1 MPDFVI
7 RPPPQGAGTS
17 AGLPALTRPRAKSQW
32 GRWLMAGAAVV
43 VVLGVAAF
51 AWRAEL
57 RPLLQVEALRTLF
70 AAPSTKVTRP
80 APPEQARL
88 EIDIDASKIELVDG
102 RYVVRGEVVNTGRLP
117 GSTSKLKL
125 TFRKDDDVLGERAY
139 PLVKGPI
146 GPGARS
152 SFSQALD
159 DPPPGTTDVVP
170 AVE

>member
-1 MPDFVI
+1 
-7 RPPPQGAGTS
+7 
-17 AGLPALTRPRAKSQW
+17 LPGGQSCVRSCRS
-32 GRWLMAGAAVV
+32 R
-43 VVLGVAAF
+43 
-51 AWRAEL
+51 
-57 RPLLQVEALRTLF
+57 
-70 AAPSTKVTRP
+70 
-80 APPEQARL
+80 PEQARL